1 MHAAIVEMASNTK
14 AGATLQCGLLALAS
28 ARACNSA
35 VISCAVAPV
44 ITPFKPASPFRTA
57 SNWASDMRF
66 SSSMR
71 RRTGLMC
78 DTSGASM
85 SVGSGIN
92 AYRLKAGVLAHKSNI
107 APAIAD
113 YKSVCYS
120 LLVSKEMEF
129 DSSKSKRPTAPDSHA
144 VFLRPDLRFMAGRVA
159 IRKDAHLACSR
170 LSTSR
175 PPFWLRVVALRKG
188 FLSLSKERSMSQ
200 SALAFVPTLTVIDGT
215 PTTTSVDIAK
225 HFGKEHAK
233 ILRSIELLVES
244 NRAIFGGVNFNDR
257 NFAAVEYLDAKGER
271 RPAYRLTR
279 DGFTLLAMGFTG
291 QRALS
296 FKLAYIDAF
305 NRMEAQLH
313 GKTPTLLN
321 RRWLVSYDHTGK
333 EQVTAIPDD
342 AFVMSIPEIL
352 KALNDPGVLIETEVL
367 FEFCIKAMQRLQSR
381 AAFLKQKSLKTS
393 SAKESSHV

>member
-1 MHAAIVEMASNTK
+1 
-14 AGATLQCGLLALAS
+14 
-28 ARACNSA
+28 
-35 VISCAVAPV
+35 
-44 ITPFKPASPFRTA
+44 
-57 SNWASDMRF
+57 
-66 SSSMR
+66 
-71 RRTGLMC
+71 
-78 DTSGASM
+78 M

-92 AYRLKAGVLAHKSNI
+92 AYRLKAGILAHKSNI

-120 LLVSKEMEF
+120 LLVSREMVFETTEGQAANRTRQLCGF
-129 DSSKSKRPTAPDSHA
+129 FAP
-144 VFLRPDLRFMAGRVA
+144 VFGRGEGGGNVPY
-159 IRKDAHLACSR
+159 LACPR
-170 LSTSR
+170 VSTPR
-175 PPFWLRVVALRKG
+175 PPFTFETVDGGESVSTRSITMENAVA
-188 FLSLSKERSMSQ
+188 Q
-200 SALAFVPTLTVIDGT
+200 TFVPTLTVIDGI

-225 HFGKEHAK
+225 HFGKRHVHVIE
-233 ILRSIELLVES
+233 SIRDLLAVLPES
-244 NRAIFGGVNFNDR
+244 AQPNFR
-257 NFAAVEYLDAKGER
+257 FSEYTDTTGRTL
-271 RPAYRLTR
+271 PAYRLTR

-367 FEFCIKAMQRLQSR
+367 FEFCIKALERLKGR
-381 AAFLKQKSLKTS
+381 SLGNIKYPEKGGFRS
-393 SAKESSHV
+393 STEVSK

>member
-1 MHAAIVEMASNTK
+1 
-14 AGATLQCGLLALAS
+14 
-28 ARACNSA
+28 
-35 VISCAVAPV
+35 
-44 ITPFKPASPFRTA
+44 
-57 SNWASDMRF
+57 
-66 SSSMR
+66 
-71 RRTGLMC
+71 
-78 DTSGASM
+78 M

-120 LLVSKEMEF
+120 LLVSREMVF

-225 HFGKEHAK
+225 HFGKRHVHVIE
-233 ILRSIELLVES
+233 SIRDLLAVLPES
-244 NRAIFGGVNFNDR
+244 AQPNFR
-257 NFAAVEYLDAKGER
+257 FSEYTDTTGRTL
-271 RPAYRLTR
+271 PAYRLTR

-367 FEFCIKAMQRLQSR
+367 FEFCIKALERLKGR
-381 AAFLKQKSLKTS
+381 SLGNIKYPEKGGFRS
-393 SAKESSHV
+393 STEVSK